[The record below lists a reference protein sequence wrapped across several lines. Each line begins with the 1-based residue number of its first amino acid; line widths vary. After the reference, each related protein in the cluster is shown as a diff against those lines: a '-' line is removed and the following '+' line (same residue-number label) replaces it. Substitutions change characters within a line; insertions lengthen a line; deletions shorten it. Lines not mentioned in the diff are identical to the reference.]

1 LQKNV
6 EFMQCIRYNEKDVEN
21 DKKERYGEVADV

>member
-1 LQKNV
+1 
-6 EFMQCIRYNEKDVEN
+6 MQCIRYNEKDVEN